1 VSTKQPVSYHPAS
14 ASPVVIEF
22 GFGGAFNNQTRF
34 VADGIHVCEEISV
47 PSTAGGTTTYELHTQ
62 REATPSAE
70 QWKQFWCRVNRLQ
83 ISAWKPKYAPSDLGM
98 TIFDGSQWY
107 LTLTTQRRTT
117 KSSGDNT
124 YPAIGH
130 PKRTTL
136 KGTTCDDLIHAF
148 QELLDSKRP
157 SA

>member
-1 VSTKQPVSYHPAS
+1 
-14 ASPVVIEF
+14 
-22 GFGGAFNNQTRF
+22 
-34 VADGIHVCEEISV
+34 V
-47 PSTAGGTTTYELHTQ
+47 PRTAGGTTAYVLHTQ

-70 QWKQFWCRVNRLQ
+70 QWTQFWSSINRLQ

-117 KSSGDNT
+117 KSSGANT
-124 YPAIGH
+124 YPTIGH

-136 KGTTCDDLIHAF
+136 KGTACDELIKAF
-148 QELLDSKRP
+148 QELLDSKKP
-157 SA
+157 ST